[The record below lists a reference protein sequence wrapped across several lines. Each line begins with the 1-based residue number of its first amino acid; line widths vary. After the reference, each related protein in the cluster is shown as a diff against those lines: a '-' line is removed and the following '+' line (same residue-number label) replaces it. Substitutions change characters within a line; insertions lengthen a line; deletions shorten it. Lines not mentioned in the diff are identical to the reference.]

1 MKVIKLLLLILI
13 NLNLN
18 SFSQEVPF
26 GTVTKLRKIQES
38 PVWASIISY
47 KTNLLIIP
55 YNSGSEVLELS
66 GETFSKSFISNF
78 GLIQITDT
86 LNGNPFVVSDAKV
99 ISFKTDNQPWKKVSL
114 VENLNDYQILKDKVY
129 FIGYNYTEKQ
139 NYIIRTGDFVIF
151 ERLKFPF
158 FSDSIPRVFQIDGNL
173 YISSQNRL
181 VYDIY
186 KLIDF
191 KSFIKITTKLND
203 IVDGIQFKNKFIYHS
218 SNGAM
223 VFSTDLFLNQS
234 KPMGFAAPFDYNF
247 IAGSDLVFIGFDS
260 KLFFSY
266 DGDNWS
272 SVNVENINANSR
284 GFMKSITFH
293 DNHIFLVGDKYD
305 VYKIGPI
312 TSSKPLSIESELIHA
327 IKITGNIGQQ
337 VEILAS
343 DELNGEYKP
352 LTFFTLPS
360 TEYIYNDNRTNKVKQ
375 YYKVR

>member
-1 MKVIKLLLLILI
+1 MRIIKTIISIIIFSNLI
-13 NLNLN
+13 
-18 SFSQEVPF
+18 SYSQEVPF
-26 GTVTKLRKIQES
+26 GNVTRLRKIQET
-38 PVWASIISY
+38 PVWSSIISY

-78 GLIQITDT
+78 GLIQIADT
-86 LNGNPFVVSDAKV
+86 LNGNPFIVSDDKV

-114 VENLNDYQILKDKVY
+114 VEYINDYQILKDKVY

-139 NYIIRTGDFVIF
+139 NYIIRTSDFVIF
-151 ERLKFPF
+151 ERLKLPF
-158 FSDSIPRVFQIDGNL
+158 FSDSIPRVFKIDGNI
-173 YISSQNRL
+173 YVSSQNRL
-181 VYDIY
+181 VHDIY

-191 KSFIKITTKLND
+191 KSFIKITTELND
-203 IVDGIQFKNKFIYHS
+203 IVDGIQFKDKFIYRS
-218 SNGAM
+218 SDGAM
-223 VFSTDLFLNQS
+223 VFSTDLFLTQS

-247 IAGSDLVFIGFDS
+247 IAGSDLVFIGFDN

-272 SVNVENINANSR
+272 SFNVGNINANSR
-284 GFMKSITFH
+284 GFLKSITFH

-312 TSSKPLSIESELIHA
+312 TSSKPLSVESELIHA
-327 IKITGNIGQQ
+327 IKITGNVGQQ

-352 LTFFTLPS
+352 LTYFTLPS
-360 TEYIYNDNRTNKVKQ
+360 TEYIYNDNRTNKAKQ